1 MVETS
6 YLRPGPI
13 KVSSLSSQSFL
24 SSLPYEILL
33 ICLSPI
39 TALDLANFCKYAETL
54 CYDAETL
61 STGDEISP
69 KSIDSHGLSYILM
82 HERVLWERHVTPDPG
97 PQIDELVTT
106 AKQFHELHWTL
117 HLDTLFIQLW
127 QLAGEAEVEPVQACH
142 ETWIK
147 YWDGLGPLE
156 QKVLLDKNP
165 DINIASSRD
174 LADSSKSDLVP
185 RALRELKDAATGGRE
200 DDARTF
206 ERAVEA
212 HRRYDLPFSVKHY
225 TEYCSGLLRKARN
238 LVRINLPDAARRVL
252 AVEAV
257 QFCETYGHGI
267 PTERS
272 SGVSSTLLRFAL
284 YGLEVQFTF
293 LKSRNPSVSKSL
305 LGSTVYAFET
315 YRLYRTGEKI
325 RHACETLRVMADSVE
340 DQELCKGMCA
350 SH

>member
-212 HRRYDLPFSVKHY
+212 HRSFVKHMG
-225 TEYCSGLLRKARN
+225 TEFLQNEAPEFLALCCDSLSMDLKY
-238 LVRINLPDAARRVL
+238 NLPSL
-252 AVEAV
+252 SL
-257 QFCETYGHGI
+257 ETPQYQNLYWEV
-267 PTERS
+267 P
-272 SGVSSTLLRFAL
+272 STLLKLTDCIAPARKFGMRVRL
-284 YGLEVQFTF
+284 
-293 LKSRNPSVSKSL
+293 SV
-305 LGSTVYAFET
+305 
-315 YRLYRTGEKI
+315 
-325 RHACETLRVMADSVE
+325 
-340 DQELCKGMCA
+340 
-350 SH
+350 